1 MRRSFAVSWG
11 DTIVVPFSLRL
22 RLRSLLVRMCALNA
36 FPRLNLP
43 DAVFLKRL
51 AAPRWLFNFGMMFL
65 LSFGHFGFRL
75 RGRLLAADLLRQDR
89 VHLVAFL
96 ARRGLGDREVGELA
110 DQPLQ
115 DAAADLG
122 VRHLAP
128 AEEDRRLHL
137 VAVLEEALD
146 VLLLELVVVLVHLR
160 PELDFLDLDDL
171 LMLLRRPRALLLL
184 VLIAPEV
191 HDAADRRHRRRGDLH
206 EVEPLLPR
214 DGQRLRRR
222 HDPELRAVLVDD
234 ADFTD
239 PDAFVDPRAI
249 VAPRTAI
256 KCDNSLLR
264 NQLAA
269 ARPASG
275 SPFAATSACARRMNS
290 STGRAPRSPPLRLR
304 TETV

>member
-36 FPRLNLP
+36 LPRLNLP
-43 DAVFLKRL
+43 VAVFLKRL
-51 AAPRWLFNFGMMFL
+51 AAPRWLFSLGMFL
-65 LSFGHFGFRL
+65 RSFVFLRRL
-75 RGRLLAADLLRQDR
+75 RLLRPGLLRQDR

-96 ARRGLGDREVGELA
+96 ARRRLRDGDIGQLA

-115 DAAADLG
+115 DAPPNLRM
-122 VRHLAP
+122 RHLAP
-128 AEEDRRLHL
+128 AEEDRRFHL
-137 VAVLEEALD
+137 VPVLEEALD

-171 LMLLRRPRALLLL
+171 LVLLRRPRALLFL

-191 HDAADRRHRRRGDLH
+191 HDAADRRDRRRGDLH

-222 HDPELRAVLVDD
+222 HDPELRSVLVDD
-234 ADFTD
+234 ADFPD
-239 PDAFVDPRAI
+239 SDAFVHPRAI

-256 KCDNSLLR
+256 KSDNGLLR
-264 NQLAA
+264 
-269 ARPASG
+269 S
-275 SPFAATSACARRMNS
+275 
-290 STGRAPRSPPLRLR
+290 
-304 TETV
+304 